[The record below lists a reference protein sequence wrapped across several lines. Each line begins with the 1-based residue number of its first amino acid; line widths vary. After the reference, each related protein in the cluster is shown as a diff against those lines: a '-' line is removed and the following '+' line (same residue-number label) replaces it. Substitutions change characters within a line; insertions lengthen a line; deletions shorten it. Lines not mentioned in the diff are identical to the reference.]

1 MLIASVRKNFLEITN
16 LLDQLEESEYNYCH
30 EEINATIGEHVRHII
45 ELYQSLIDNYDTG
58 IVNYDKRNR
67 NLLIQTSI
75 DHAKNAIDY
84 ILNHI
89 ELPNKEL
96 LLEQGTIA
104 TNFSIKTNYFRELV
118 YNLEHSIHHQ
128 ALIKVAIIKYPSIKL
143 VENFGIAKS
152 TIEYKNQCA
161 Q

>member
-1 MLIASVRKNFLEITN
+1 MLIASVRKNFLEITT
-16 LLDQLEESEYNYCH
+16 LLDQLEESHYTYCH
-30 EEINATIGEHVRHII
+30 EELNATIGEHVRHII
-45 ELYQSLIDNYDTG
+45 ELYQSLIDNYTLG
-58 IVNYDKRNR
+58 IINYDKRNR

-75 DHAKNAIDY
+75 THAKSAINH

-89 ELPNKEL
+89 ELPNKDL
-96 LLEQGTIA
+96 LLEQGTIT
-104 TNFSIKTNYFRELV
+104 TNFSVQTNYFRELV

-128 ALIKVAIIKYPSIKL
+128 ALIKVATLKYPSIQL
-143 VENFGIAKS
+143 AENFGIAKS